1 MVRDGILAR
10 IFAVLRSPMKS
21 IKHKHYAAVILSEVC
36 TASTARQTANRNRTK
51 QPQAINPNQRTP
63 TKHP

>member
-21 IKHKHYAAVILSEVC
+21 IKHKHYASVILSEVR
-36 TASTARQTANRNRTK
+36 TALQT
-51 QPQAINPNQRTP
+51 PNPNQAIP
-63 TKHP
+63 TKQH